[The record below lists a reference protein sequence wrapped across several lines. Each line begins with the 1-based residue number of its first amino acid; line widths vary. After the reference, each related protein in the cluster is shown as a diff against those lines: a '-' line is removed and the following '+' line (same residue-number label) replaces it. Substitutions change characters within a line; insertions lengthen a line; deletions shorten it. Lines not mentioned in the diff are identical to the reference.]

1 MPYRMALVGLM
12 MCVLVVGCTST
23 PAQIQTAPMG
33 PNEEALGEASGSGTG
48 VMLFWFIPIGQ
59 NDRFEDAYTE
69 ALQVHPGTTRLVNP
83 TIQEQWAWGLILGVF
98 ATEVRGTAVGPK
110 KEPTENLGQQS

>member
-1 MPYRMALVGLM
+1 MPYRLALVGLM
-12 MCVLVVGCTST
+12 ICLLVGVGCTST
-23 PAQIQTAPMG
+23 PSQIQTAPMG
-33 PNEEALGEASGSGTG
+33 PDEKALGQASGSGTG

-83 TIQEQWAWGLILGVF
+83 TITEQWAWGLILGLF
-98 ATEVRGTAVGPK
+98 STEISGTAVGPK
-110 KEPTENLGQQS
+110 K